1 MRQTLIRLGVVVAL
15 AAAVPAAHAGIGDL
29 FNSIFSKPAT
39 EKALAQGDAVAG
51 IREALAKGTETAVN
65 TLGRSDGFWGNPAA
79 RIPLPSAVER
89 VGSTM
94 SKVGLGSVVDEFHLT
109 LNRAAEQAV
118 PEVAGIL
125 GNAARQLTVADALEI
140 VRGPDNAATQYFRRT
155 AGEELFARIR
165 PKVAEATQQVG
176 VTQQYKALNDKAKP
190 FMALTGGERPSDL
203 DSYVTDKALD
213 ALFVQ
218 IAEQEQLI
226 RNNPAERT
234 SEILRDVFGQ

>member
-1 MRQTLIRLGVVVAL
+1 MG
-15 AAAVPAAHAGIGDL
+15 AAA
-29 FNSIFSKPAT
+29 SESKASSESKERRWPLEAIDWRRWYRLRIAWSVRPGSRCAIRYHLWPSSST
-39 EKALAQGDAVAG
+39 DCTIVASSNFDHC
-51 IREALAKGTETAVN
+51 T
-65 TLGRSDGFWGNPAA
+65 RSA
-79 RIPLPSAVER
+79 RGVGPSSSDVE
-89 VGSTM
+89 SFF
-94 SKVGLGSVVDEFHLT
+94 D
-109 LNRAAEQAV
+109 
-118 PEVAGIL
+118 
-125 GNAARQLTVADALEI
+125 
-140 VRGPDNAATQYFRRT
+140 FRRT

-190 FMALTGGERPSDL
+190 FMALTGGELPSDL